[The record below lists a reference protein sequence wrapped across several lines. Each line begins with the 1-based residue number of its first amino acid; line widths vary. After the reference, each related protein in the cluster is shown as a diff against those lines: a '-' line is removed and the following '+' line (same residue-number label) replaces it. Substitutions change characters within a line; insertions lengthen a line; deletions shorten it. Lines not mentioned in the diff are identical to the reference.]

1 MAKATAKPIPKAR
14 QRRVVHIL
22 EPPKE
27 AFDKDRKAGLL
38 LQAQAVHL
46 RHGLARYVQ
55 RVARHLNKVG
65 ELLATDLGTLKT
77 EGQISEYARKV
88 TAILHMKTGQRSAK
102 YKEAGH

>member
-1 MAKATAKPIPKAR
+1 MAKAKAKPITKGR
-14 QRRVVHIL
+14 QRRVVPIP

-55 RVARHLNKVG
+55 KVARHLNKVG

-77 EGQISEYARKV
+77 EGQISEYVRKV
-88 TAILHMKTGQRSAK
+88 TAILHMPTIKRQRK
-102 YKEAGH
+102 

>member
-1 MAKATAKPIPKAR
+1 MAKATPKPITKGR
-14 QRRVVHIL
+14 QRRVVPIP

-55 RVARHLNKVG
+55 KVARHLNKVG

-77 EGQISEYARKV
+77 EGQVSEYARKV
-88 TAILHMKTGQRSAK
+88 TGILHLPTIKRQRK
-102 YKEAGH
+102 